1 MNQNLKYA
9 VGIDISMGE
18 FHVCFSVIDALQKV
32 TIKGSR
38 SFTNNSKGFQALA
51 IWVKAHQKEANL
63 PIVYA
68 MEVTGTHSQEFIMK
82 TWHGF
87 FII

>member
-32 TIKGSR
+32 TIKASR

-51 IWVKAHQKEANL
+51 IWVKAHQKEPNL
-63 PIVYA
+63 PVVYA
-68 MEVTGTHSQEFIMK
+68 MEVTGTHSLGFTTK
-82 TWHGF
+82 T
-87 FII
+87 